1 MATTREQLAQLQE
14 QVRHLQ
20 AESAEVRRVLRQRGL
35 LPENGTRG
43 TPRSKRGVSERER
56 GIEILRRAG
65 MIRELTPEEK
75 KLAAQWDALPAIRK
89 QQVIQTFKTTRFA
102 PLLSESI
109 IADRE

>member
-1 MATTREQLAQLQE
+1 MATTREQLAQLQK

-43 TPRSKRGVSERER
+43 TPRSKRGVSERKR

-65 MIRELTPEEK
+65 ALAELTPEEK
-75 KLAAQWDALPAIRK
+75 QLAAEWRALPEARK
-89 QQVIQTFKTTRFA
+89 RQVIEKLQMTKFNPPF
-102 PLLSESI
+102 SETVI
-109 IADRE
+109 QDRE